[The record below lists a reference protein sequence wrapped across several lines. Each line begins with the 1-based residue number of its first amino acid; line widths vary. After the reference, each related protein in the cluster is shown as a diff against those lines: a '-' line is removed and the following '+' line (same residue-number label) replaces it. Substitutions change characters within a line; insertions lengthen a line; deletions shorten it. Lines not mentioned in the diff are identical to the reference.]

1 MTYSTTL
8 DLLRTK
14 KEVLVQVNQGVLG
27 VITAATLLGMT
38 RQGFW
43 KLRKRFNA
51 IGYQGLVGRKR
62 GPKSWYRVHNR
73 TPQWVEDKVA
83 DLWQE
88 MNVGPDRLLWVIED
102 YHQELI
108 TYLTRSTVYRIL
120 VRRRLHHPKP
130 DKQEKHT
137 KRYTKLYPG
146 EEIQIDTTEPFG
158 KGNGIQI
165 SAIDDYC
172 RWGFADFYQRNTS
185 LNATLFLT
193 ACIQSAPF
201 PIKAVRTDHGSE
213 FYGQFQATCKR
224 LGITII
230 RNRVNTPEHNGKVE
244 RFHRIIEEECL
255 WRTRAES
262 DHPEVVRYQLNRY
275 LIWYNA
281 KRRHG
286 GVGMNK
292 ATPQEHIEDFIL
304 QNQAHPFFVDVNETL
319 ILYINCKPHKNCVN

>member
-14 KEVLVQVNQGVLG
+14 KEVLVKVNQGELG
-27 VITAATLLGMT
+27 VTTAASLLGMT

-43 KLRKRFNA
+43 KLRKRFNT
-51 IGYQGLVGRKR
+51 IGYQGLLGRKR

-73 TPQWVEDKVA
+73 TPEWVEDKVEEIWN
-83 DLWQE
+83 DTK
-88 MNVGPDRLLWVIED
+88 VGPDRLLWIIED
-102 YHQELI
+102 YHQELV

-120 VRRRLHHPKP
+120 IRRRLVKSK
-130 DKQEKHT
+130 DAQKEKHT
-137 KRYTKLYPG
+137 KRYTKTYPG
-146 EEIQIDTTEPFG
+146 EEIQMDTTEPFG

-165 SAIDDYC
+165 SAIDDYS
-172 RWGFADFYQRNTS
+172 RWGFADFYRRNTS
-185 LNATLFLT
+185 LNAAIFLI

-201 PIKAVRTDHGSE
+201 PITAVRVDHGSE
-213 FYGQFQATCKR
+213 FYGVFQATCKR

-244 RFHRIIEEECL
+244 RLHRTIEEECL

-262 DHPEVVRYQLNRY
+262 EHPETVRYQLNRY
-275 LIWYNA
+275 VIWYNT

-286 GVGMNK
+286 GVGMDK
-292 ATPQEHIEDFIL
+292 ATPQEKIEDFLI
-304 QNQAHPFFVDVNETL
+304 QTQAHPFTVDVNETL
-319 ILYINCKPHKNCVN
+319 ILYNS